1 MLPPAQNTHTLHDPI
16 DCTYGAEHARARGV
30 EDYLG
35 VHIGLDGGGDVSD
48 VMREEA
54 GIWGDDLNT
63 CMEYRIRRDDWN
75 MGTPAAFARRARRRR
90 MVMNVA
96 TSAPVVGASV
106 LNRSRRSGVC
116 YVGLTHCVGADID
129 CRQ

>member
-1 MLPPAQNTHTLHDPI
+1 MTPYAGH
-16 DCTYGAEHARARGV
+16 TYGAEHARARGV
-30 EDYLG
+30 EDDLG

-75 MGTPAAFARRARRRR
+75 MGTPAALAVPRVVRWRRGGATARDARGGDGW
-90 MVMNVA
+90 
-96 TSAPVVGASV
+96 S
-106 LNRSRRSGVC
+106 
-116 YVGLTHCVGADID
+116 
-129 CRQ
+129 